1 MVVYSSET
9 TDLSRANTRSR
20 LTMKHLCT
28 FLITFSL
35 TLTSLH
41 AQEITANKASRFGFG
56 VFAGVNYT
64 YPIIRMPFPDHF
76 NSQTN
81 LLAGVDVRYR
91 LTPWSELHLQPSYT
105 KSRDV
110 QSRYNS
116 ATPIFSLSSFKLPL
130 AYRQYVVPSHKRLF
144 LEGGLSYNHIASSHY
159 IERLDVV
166 CITSPCPVFYSG
178 DIRPST
184 KSAVSGLAAI
194 GTTIDVQKVSIPI
207 TLRYER
213 YLSSYLFPRPFDA
226 PPIPVKFESF
236 AITTGV
242 NF

>member
-1 MVVYSSET
+1 M
-9 TDLSRANTRSR
+9 R
-20 LTMKHLCT
+20 HLLT
-28 FLITFSL
+28 FLVVCGL
-35 TLTSLH
+35 TLASSH
-41 AQEITANKASRFGFG
+41 AQEITTAKTNRFGFG
-56 VFAGVNYT
+56 VFAGINHT
-64 YPIIRMPFPDHF
+64 YPILRMTFPDHF
-76 NSQTN
+76 KSQTN

-105 KSRDV
+105 QSRDV

-116 ATPIFSLSSFKLPL
+116 EKPLFSLASLKLPL
-130 AYRQYVVPSHKRLF
+130 AYRQYVLPSHKRLF
-144 LEGGLSYNHIASSHY
+144 LEGGLSYNYIVSSNY

-166 CITSPCPVFYSG
+166 CITAPCPVFYSG

-194 GTTIDVQKVSIPI
+194 GVVIDVQKVSIPV

-213 YLSSYLFPRPFDA
+213 YLSSYLFPRPFDGS
-226 PPIPVKFESF
+226 PTPVKFESF